1 MMLSDNVISQKKP
14 YLDWLTT
21 EVSEGS
27 NNGRK

>member
-1 MMLSDNVISQKKP
+1 MLSDNVISQKTC
-14 YLDWLTT
+14 LDWLTT